1 MKRLIVLVCI
11 LIPRLVLAGSNCDH
25 PQNDFDGLYCLN
37 KIYIQADKDLNQSY
51 SELKS
56 LLDEQGRKLLKK
68 GQLAWI
74 EARNANCS
82 YRDAENG
89 FFVNLDCATR
99 TTIERTQFLLD
110 RKRECISSGCLNSR
124 LKL

>member
-1 MKRLIVLVCI
+1 MKRLIVLAC
-11 LIPRLVLAGSNCDH
+11 LLMPYPVLADSNCDH

-37 KIYIQADKDLNQSY
+37 KIYLQADKDLNQSY

-56 LLDEQGRKLLKK
+56 LLDEEGKKLLKK

-74 EARNANCS
+74 EARNSNCS
-82 YRDAENG
+82 YRDTLNE
-89 FFVNLDCATR
+89 FFVNMDCATR
-99 TTIERTQFLLD
+99 TTIERTRFLQD

-124 LKL
+124 LQ